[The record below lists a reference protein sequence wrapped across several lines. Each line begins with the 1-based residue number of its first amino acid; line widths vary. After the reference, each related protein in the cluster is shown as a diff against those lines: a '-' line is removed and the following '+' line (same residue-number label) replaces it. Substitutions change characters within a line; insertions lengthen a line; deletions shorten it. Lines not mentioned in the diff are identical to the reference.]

1 MVVGHDR
8 REVCVFGEVKNDEKW
23 NFSHITI
30 INVGHDHRE
39 VCVFGEVKNE
49 EKWNFGHIS
58 KICKPIRVKFF
69 KAMAIIVILMKS

>member
-1 MVVGHDR
+1 MPGEKNQGYEHASVSNALGHDR
-8 REVCVFGEVKNDEKW
+8 
-23 NFSHITI
+23 
-30 INVGHDHRE
+30 RE